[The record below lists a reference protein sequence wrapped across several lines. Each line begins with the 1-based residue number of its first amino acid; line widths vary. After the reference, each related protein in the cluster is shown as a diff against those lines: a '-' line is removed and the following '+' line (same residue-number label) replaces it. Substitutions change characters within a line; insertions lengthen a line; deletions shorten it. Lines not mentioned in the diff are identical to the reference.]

1 VKLRIGCLPPKL
13 RRARQIGGAEAMIA
27 GTVRAAFLFT
37 KFCNSTG
44 ENGSTLACWLQID
57 CYRNQ
62 DE

>member
-1 VKLRIGCLPPKL
+1 
-13 RRARQIGGAEAMIA
+13 MIA

-44 ENGSTLACWLQID
+44 ENGSTLARWLQID